1 MRFILVPL
9 VLLAALPAHSQG
21 AERHWYFDVHRYAPS
36 FEGHYVDT
44 SGNNPV
50 DVDLGRDLGLKKDST
65 KIGFG
70 LEYQGPRF
78 GVELSRDEQD
88 YKGLNRVARTININ
102 GTDFNANTLVSSSLK
117 ATTNTFNWTI
127 RAFKRPQYWIGIDLG
142 ARATQLEIAA
152 NGTELVTQA
161 NLSASYKA
169 TLPVPQLGLAAGF
182 VALDSRLVGRA
193 YLHYLGFK
201 GASYTHPGADLRFF
215 PISWLGVRVFTDA
228 EHFKVPKGSVKD
240 TLDIALDRSGTG
252 AGIVARW

>member
-1 MRFILVPL
+1 MSELLQVDDLTAGYGDAIVLESLSFALAPGDSMALLGRNGMGKTTLLSTLMGLTKLHNGRMRFKAAD
-9 VLLAALPAHSQG
+9 LAALPAHSQG

-117 ATTNTFNWTI
+117 ATTNTFNL
-127 RAFKRPQYWIGIDLG
+127 Y
-142 ARATQLEIAA
+142 
-152 NGTELVTQA
+152 N
-161 NLSASYKA
+161 
-169 TLPVPQLGLAAGF
+169 AAGLPAGPF
-182 VALDSRLVGRA
+182 R
-193 YLHYLGFK
+193 
-201 GASYTHPGADLRFF
+201 
-215 PISWLGVRVFTDA
+215 TD
-228 EHFKVPKGSVKD
+228 D
-240 TLDIALDRSGTG
+240 Y
-252 AGIVARW
+252 